1 MELLNLGLVLFDKRR
16 GFDVCLGV
24 LVHHCGGVF
33 FDMEKCTLIL
43 EVIVVFG
50 ILRIVIFLQ
59 ILVFLG
65 GISLSPFPFYRLVDF
80 ALQYLII
87 KLRVVN
93 LFIGVFGFLADD
105 VDTFLQFL
113 EEFLGVGSTMSGI
126 SSSYV
131 LFHHIPVLAIYSEG
145 LQE

>member
-50 ILRIVIFLQ
+50 ILRIIIFLQ
-59 ILVFLG
+59 ILVFL

-87 KLRVVN
+87 KLCVVN

-113 EEFLGVGSTMSGI
+113 EEFLGVGSTMGGI

>member
-16 GFDVCLGV
+16 GFDVRLGI

-43 EVIVVFG
+43 QVIVVFG
-50 ILRIVIFLQ
+50 ILRIFIFLQ

-65 GISLSPFPFYRLVDF
+65 IPLSPFPFYGLVDF

-93 LFIGVFGFLADD
+93 LFIGVFCFLADD

-113 EEFLGVGSTMSGI
+113 EEFLGVGSTMGGI